1 MKRRY
6 TKAIREIAKQAG
18 ISAESVYAEMQN
30 AITLGYKNLDPAV
43 QEYWRKIAPD
53 GKVPT
58 PEKYIKL
65 IITEIKK
72 Q

>member
-6 TKAIREIAKQAG
+6 SRAIREIAKQQG
-18 ISAESVYAEMQN
+18 ISAEAVYAEMQN
-30 AITLGYKNLDPAV
+30 AITLGYSNLDPAV

-58 PEKYIKL
+58 PEKYIE
-65 IITEIKK
+65 IIIKEMK
-72 Q
+72 QK